1 MRKLIFISLLV
12 SVSILLV
19 GCGSTATP
27 ASPGSSKPVNVTV
40 ETNPNPAA
48 TGDIEIVLTITDAN
62 GNLIEG
68 ATVDVAADHTDMS
81 GMTMSGLATEQSSGI
96 YAIDANFSMSG
107 NWMLTVYV
115 RKKGLDYKEDIDL
128 KVQ

>member
-1 MRKLIFISLLV
+1 M
-12 SVSILLV
+12 SIRCKMLFWLKTTRPRLA
-19 GCGSTATP
+19 CSATF
-27 ASPGSSKPVNVTV
+27 
-40 ETNPNPAA
+40 PNPAA
-48 TGDIEIVLTITDAN
+48 TGGVEIVLTITDAN

-96 YAIDANFSMSG
+96 YAINANFNLSG

-115 RKKGLDYKEDIDL
+115 RKEGLDYKEDIDL

>member
-1 MRKLIFISLLV
+1 
-12 SVSILLV
+12 
-19 GCGSTATP
+19 
-27 ASPGSSKPVNVTV
+27 
-40 ETNPNPAA
+40 
-48 TGDIEIVLTITDAN
+48 
-62 GNLIEG
+62 
-68 ATVDVAADHTDMS
+68 MS